1 MFKFLQESLSIT
13 VASLRP
19 PNRQNKKR
27 KQRRAVERFEGD
39 VFSLVDQEL
48 QKKYQ
53 NNFRD
58 QISRQNYAKK
68 LVKTKILEKEV
79 QKHQKTTDLPWNQ
92 FRVGSKQ
99 KYNIKIN
106 ARARLHRQKG
116 HN

>member
-1 MFKFLQESLSIT
+1 MFKFLEESLSIT

-39 VFSLVDQEL
+39 VISLVDQEL

-58 QISRQNYAKK
+58 QISRQNYAKN

-79 QKHQKTTDLPWNQ
+79 QKHQRTTDLPWNQ

-99 KYNIKIN
+99 KYNIKTFLKRRIKFDS
-106 ARARLHRQKG
+106 RI
-116 HN
+116 

>member
-1 MFKFLQESLSIT
+1 MFKFLEDRLSIT

-58 QISRQNYAKK
+58 HTSRQNYAKK

-79 QKHQKTTDLPWNQ
+79 QKHQNTTDLPWNQ

-99 KYNIKIN
+99 KYNIKTFLKRRITFDS
-106 ARARLHRQKG
+106 RI
-116 HN
+116 

>member
-27 KQRRAVERFEGD
+27 KQRRAVERFEGE
-39 VFSLVDQEL
+39 VISLVDEEL
-48 QKKYQ
+48 QKKYR

-58 QISRQNYAKK
+58 KKSRQNYAEK

-79 QKHQKTTDLPWNQ
+79 ENYQKTGGVPWNK
-92 FRVGSKQ
+92 FTVGNKQ
-99 KYNIKIN
+99 KSNIKIFLKK
-106 ARARLHRQKG
+106 RIKFDSRI
-116 HN
+116 

>member
-1 MFKFLQESLSIT
+1 MEN
-13 VASLRP
+13 LRP
-19 PNRQNKKR
+19 PRRKNKKR
-27 KQRRAVERFEGD
+27 TKKRAVERFEGD
-39 VFSLVDQEL
+39 VISLVDQEL

-99 KYNIKIN
+99 KHNIKKFLKRRITFDS
-106 ARARLHRQKG
+106 RI
-116 HN
+116 